1 MTRYLA
7 LLRGINVGTANRIR
21 MDALKRLFEE
31 AGFVSV
37 ETYIQSGNVLFS
49 SRLLEEET
57 RGAIEGALLTG
68 AQIKTRAVLR
78 SANELHLLVERCP
91 FSASEMEEAQRENPD
106 IENSYVCLLAHEPS
120 DAQLAALAAVPQG
133 SDRYAVIGRDVYLL
147 LSQSIRTSKL
157 ALRLQS
163 ILPDA
168 TVRNWNTMTKLSEM
182 LAE

>member
-31 AGFVSV
+31 AGFVRV

-49 SRLLEEET
+49 SGMPEEET

-91 FSASEMEEAQRENPD
+91 FSVSEMEDAQRMNAET
-106 IENSYVCLLAHEPS
+106 ESCYVCLLPHAPS
-120 DAQLAALAAVPQG
+120 ADALAKLSAVAQG

-147 LSQSIRTSKL
+147 LTQSIRTSKL